1 MKSVL
6 NAIHHREIAGQ
17 CAQPAFVNVA
27 ADELLNGLFTAKGAD
42 APPEF
47 TKREGLVA
55 KLTSKMQA
63 WYRLDTKDKDGGAEV
78 SLLYPSLPIVSH
90 EYL

>member
-1 MKSVL
+1 MLYTLPEVKSVL
-6 NAIHHREIAGQ
+6 NAYITAKSLVNAHNQ
-17 CAQPAFVNVA
+17 LFVNVA

-63 WYRLDTKDKDGGAEV
+63 WYRLDTKDKDGV
-78 SLLYPSLPIVSH
+78 PK
-90 EYL
+90 